1 MEIILALDI
10 GLKRTGIARSDA
22 LGILIKAFKTIE
34 TNNII
39 QELDNI
45 KQDYLLSKIIIG
57 IPVNLENNTTEL
69 MIKAKAQE
77 IQNKFP
83 DLEIIFENETCSS
96 KEAETRLKSRDI
108 QLNKDNKGL
117 IDAEAAAIILEQYF
131 NYLAHEGSHL
141 D

>member
-22 LGILIKAFKTIE
+22 LGILIKALKTIE
-34 TNNII
+34 TDNII

-45 KQDYLLSKIIIG
+45 KQDYVLSKIVIG
-57 IPVNLENNTTEL
+57 LPINAEGQAQNTEL
-69 MIKAKAQE
+69 MIRAKAQE

-83 DLEIIFENETCSS
+83 EFNIIFENEACSS
-96 KEAETRLKSRDI
+96 KEAETRLKSRNI

-117 IDAEAAAIILEQYF
+117 IDAEAAAVILEQYF
-131 NYLAHEGSHL
+131 SSSLK
-141 D
+141 